1 MIITENG
8 MADTGDLDDMG
19 RITFLNNHLEAILK
33 AREMDGCRIIA
44 YTYWSLL
51 DNFEWMDGYT

>member
-1 MIITENG
+1 MLITENG

-19 RITFLNNHLEAILK
+19 RITYLDNHLEAILNAK
-33 AREMDGCRIIA
+33 ETDGCRVIG